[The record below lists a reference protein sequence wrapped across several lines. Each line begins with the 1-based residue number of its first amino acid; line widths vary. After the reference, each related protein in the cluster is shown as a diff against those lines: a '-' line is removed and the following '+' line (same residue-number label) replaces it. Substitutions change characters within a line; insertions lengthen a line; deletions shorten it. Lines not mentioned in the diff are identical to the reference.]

1 MIMRWLAAVLL
12 GLYTLVIAQLT
23 LRPASSETGVFGHL
37 NNLMTRASGGRL
49 DWSQTEV
56 LANIALFVPA
66 GFLLAIVLGRAWASV
81 VLCVLASAAI
91 EVAQQRY
98 LPSRVPSLAD
108 VEHNGLGGLIG
119 AVLGWPLAYAGRVG
133 ARKAK
138 QNRRRTVPSGARPL
152 ADEPTEVFT
161 RR

>member
-1 MIMRWLAAVLL
+1 MIMRWFAAVLL
-12 GLYTLVIAQLT
+12 GLYTFVIAQLT

-37 NNLMTRASGGRL
+37 NNLMTRVSDGRL

-56 LANIALFVPA
+56 LANIALFIPA
-66 GFLLAIVLGRAWASV
+66 GFLLAIVLGRAWASA

-119 AVLGWPLAYAGRVG
+119 AVLGWPMAYAGRVG
-133 ARKAK
+133 ARNAK
-138 QNRRRTVPSGARPL
+138 RNRRLTAASGTPSQ
-152 ADEPTEVFT
+152 ADQPTEVLT